1 MTRWTLILRC
11 VIGEYQRFC
20 FTSALIII
28 APLYQITSSILS
40 QKIIGIKV
48 DEVSRQ
54 DDQKIRDG
62 IDNAV
67 ETLSSG
73 LGSAAGFT
81 TGGCAA

>member
-1 MTRWTLILRC
+1 M
-11 VIGEYQRFC
+11 
-20 FTSALIII
+20 
-28 APLYQITSSILS
+28 
-40 QKIIGIKV
+40 KV

-81 TGGCAA
+81 TGACAAWSLIIRLQWLSTGSDAHLIVYMHCRVFCWFQDGLGYIVDTDIV